1 MQDDKSFFQISILY
15 MDTVQAKYSK
25 PILPT
30 MQLCKT
36 FRGGKKNLPK
46 EREREFK
53 NMMGNGRWSFKGFG
67 IMMPTFRFCLRGAS
81 EDFVGV
87 GALMETSKSV
97 VGG

>member
-1 MQDDKSFFQISILY
+1 
-15 MDTVQAKYSK
+15 MDTIQAKYSK

-36 FRGGKKNLPK
+36 FRGSKKKNSK
-46 EREREFK
+46 KIEREFK
-53 NMMGNGRWSFKGFG
+53 NMMFDGRWSFKGFG

>member
-1 MQDDKSFFQISILY
+1 
-15 MDTVQAKYSK
+15 MDTIQAKYSK

-36 FRGGKKNLPK
+36 FRGGKKK
-46 EREREFK
+46 TQREFK
-53 NMMGNGRWSFKGFG
+53 NMMFDGRWSFKGFG
-67 IMMPTFRFCLRGAS
+67 ILMPTFRFCLRGAS

-87 GALMETSKSV
+87 GALVETSKSV

>member
-1 MQDDKSFFQISILY
+1 
-15 MDTVQAKYSK
+15 MDTIQAKYSK

-36 FRGGKKNLPK
+36 FRGGKKKNLQK
-46 EREREFK
+46 TKTQREFK
-53 NMMGNGRWSFKGFG
+53 NMMFDGRWSFKGFG
-67 IMMPTFRFCLRGAS
+67 ILMPTFRFCLRGAS

-87 GALMETSKSV
+87 GALVETSKSV

>member
-1 MQDDKSFFQISILY
+1 
-15 MDTVQAKYSK
+15 MDTIQAKYSK

-36 FRGGKKNLPK
+36 FSGGKKKPPQK
-46 EREREFK
+46 KEREFK
-53 NMMGNGRWSFKGFG
+53 NMMFDGRWSFKGFG
-67 IMMPTFRFCLRGAS
+67 IKMPTFRFCLRGAS

-87 GALMETSKSV
+87 GALVETSKSV